1 MLSSNGRKR
10 IRAGDKSVIE
20 LILIYLNKMQR
31 REKKMRTKKSIKE
44 QNPRKIPKQ
53 KGREL
58 IKMSVKYKFLP

>member
-31 REKKMRTKKSIKE
+31 REKKMRTKKALKS
-44 QNPRKIPKQ
+44 KIP
-53 KGREL
+53 E
-58 IKMSVKYKFLP
+58 KFLSKKEENS